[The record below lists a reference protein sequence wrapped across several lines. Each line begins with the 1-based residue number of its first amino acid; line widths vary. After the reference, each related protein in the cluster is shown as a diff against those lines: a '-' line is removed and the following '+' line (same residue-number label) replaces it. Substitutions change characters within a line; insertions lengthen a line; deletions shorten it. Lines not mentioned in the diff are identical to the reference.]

1 MTDQTT
7 LSTLERCAEI
17 LRRNHFDVVLQPD
30 LAAAGQ
36 YLRDEIQRLTP
47 KSISFGDSM
56 TLLATGLI
64 DDLRAGKYPDIT
76 FYDGFVAG
84 NPDGKNMER
93 RRQGLLSDLFLTGI
107 NAISLEGSLHWLDMI
122 GNRIAPVAFGPKKV
136 ILLAGRNKI
145 CPTPADAEARI
156 REIAAP
162 KNAARHE
169 GFTTP
174 CIKTGR
180 CMDCRSP
187 QRICNEHLILSRCY
201 PAGRITVVLIDQ
213 EAGL

>member
-1 MTDQTT
+1 MNLLEQSAHI
-7 LSTLERCAEI
+7 LSRNGFHVVILPNIDEAGIYIRKEI
-17 LRRNHFDVVLQPD
+17 LRI
-30 LAAAGQ
+30 A
-36 YLRDEIQRLTP
+36 P

-56 TLLATGLI
+56 TLLATGVI
-64 DDLRAGKYPDIT
+64 DELREGKFSGIT
-76 FYDGFVAG
+76 FYDGFVPG
-84 NPDGKNMER
+84 NPDGGNMER

-107 NAISLEGSLHWLDMI
+107 NAISLEGTLHWLDMI

-136 ILLAGRNKI
+136 MLIAGKNKI
-145 CPTPADAEARI
+145 CTTPEEAEARI
-156 REIAAP
+156 KTIAAP

-174 CIKTGR
+174 CVKTGK

-201 PAGRITVVLIDQ
+201 PKGRITVILIDE